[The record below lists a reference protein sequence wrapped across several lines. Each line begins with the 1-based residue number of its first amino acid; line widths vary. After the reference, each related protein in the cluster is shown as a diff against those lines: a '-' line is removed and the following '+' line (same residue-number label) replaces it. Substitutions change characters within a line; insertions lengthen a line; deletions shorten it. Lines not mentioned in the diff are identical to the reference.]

1 MISKEKRQK
10 LWELYPE
17 VQELFEQ
24 YNGIC
29 LEDERAWKEVVENCH
44 LIHKN
49 HPTKVMEMLLADA
62 AFQLEILAKRRHG

>member
-1 MISKEKRQK
+1 MIDKEERQK

-29 LEDERAWKEVVENCH
+29 FGRRERAWKEVVENCH
-44 LIHKN
+44 LIHK
-49 HPTKVMEMLLADA
+49 TIQQRLWKCYLRM
-62 AFQLEILAKRRHG
+62 RHFS